1 MKNVFYQDVAFVIVK
16 VRAESS
22 EIFYHLFNYVPN
34 LASKQCYSSVCQLP
48 VAKRNFV
55 KRHGHGMVNNS
66 KELRETIDR
75 LHPCRV
81 PTKLNPEQDID
92 ESTQSTIGNLVFQ
105 LSESIHDVSASES
118 EDEFEEYDSLSSG
131 ACSDDRL
138 VESTTEPLIGINQV
152 TFSRQL
158 SSEVKSQESSKR
170 IYSTFSISST
180 VVTPVYE
187 PVPNP
192 LSTPVSIDVPHVIPA
207 SPEVVSCPS
216 DITSIDDI
224 LDLPRCLSKSVPLVE
239 PGIRIT
245 EDQFADAIKGIDFAK
260 VFD

>member
-1 MKNVFYQDVAFVIVK
+1 M
-16 VRAESS
+16 
-22 EIFYHLFNYVPN
+22 
-34 LASKQCYSSVCQLP
+34 YSLVCQLP

-55 KRHGHGMVNNS
+55 KRHGHGMVNTS

-81 PTKLNPEQDID
+81 QTKFTPEQDID

-118 EDEFEEYDSLSSG
+118 EEDFEEYDSLSSG
-131 ACSDDRL
+131 NCSDDQAI
-138 VESTTEPLIGINQV
+138 ESTMEPLVVNNQL
-152 TFSRQL
+152 TFLRQI

-180 VVTPVYE
+180 VIPPVYE

-192 LSTPVSIDVPHVIPA
+192 LSTPVLVDVPHVIPA
-207 SPEVVSCPS
+207 SPEVLPYPS
-216 DITSIDDI
+216 DITSIDDVF
-224 LDLPRCLSKSVPLVE
+224 DLPRSISKSVPLVE
-239 PGIRIT
+239 PGTRIT
-245 EDQFADAIKGIDFAK
+245 EDQFAEAIEGIDFSR